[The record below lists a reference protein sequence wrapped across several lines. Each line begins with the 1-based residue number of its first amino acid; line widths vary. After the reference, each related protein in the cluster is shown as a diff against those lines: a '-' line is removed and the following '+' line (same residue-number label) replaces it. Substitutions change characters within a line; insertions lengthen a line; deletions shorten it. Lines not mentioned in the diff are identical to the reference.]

1 MGPSRRELATSNDLT
16 ELLRDLSPDESCVY
30 RGVAFDTY
38 HRGFNALL
46 PLLLGSVLG
55 PVLWA
60 IGINRLP
67 IPGDYI
73 RVWLPTPLGID
84 IFLRSLSQVRPDR
97 DGLDAY
103 FSIRASHVDVARR
116 RLEGPLTEALLD
128 LAQAYHLV
136 EMYRPVDRHECIE
149 FGPLAR
155 RPEETTGDLSA
166 LIDVLNALGACE
178 PVVATFV
185 SPGNPF
191 RD

>member
-16 ELLRDLSPDESCVY
+16 ELLRDLSPEESCVY

-38 HRGFNALL
+38 HRGSNGLL
-46 PLLLGSVLG
+46 PLLLGPVLG
-55 PVLWA
+55 A
-60 IGINRLP
+60 IAINLQS

-84 IFLRSLSQVRPDR
+84 FFLRSLSQVRSDR

-103 FSIRASHVDVARR
+103 FSLRASNVDVARR
-116 RLEGPLTEALLD
+116 RLEGPLTAALLD
-128 LAQAYHLV
+128 LAKAYHLV
-136 EMYRPVDRHECIE
+136 EMYRSVDRNECIE

-166 LIDVLNALGACE
+166 LIDVLNALGDCE
-178 PVVATFV
+178 LVVATLV